1 MLNLNE
7 TGSSDKG
14 PMTSGKKGR
23 CRNLK
28 SRNIQREKQSKEA
41 YSSTLRWMTGLL
53 SLLVILSLHSPALAQ
68 QNPCAEIGPDCRL
81 MTTAEVNALKER
93 FLALKAALPVP
104 DPARWAPPSGVDE
117 TYTMPFIAELNL
129 GAILTCNSWPAGC
142 FTEKNSVSFIYDS
155 LVKREKAGGKK
166 PTEPEKASKKPEDI
180 QAAAAAA
187 VLAIQEMQAEI
198 GNRIEVDAKL
208 LPHAYLVDNVNGKC
222 VDVSDPEAV
231 NIEKSATFLSWESG
245 DETSLTMVFGPRTCK
260 EAETLRVGKP
270 AKVLAPV
277 KSIVLEISGPN
288 KAEVAALKKK
298 INRQAFEALL
308 GDVVK

>member
-7 TGSSDKG
+7 TGSSGKG
-14 PMTSGKKGR
+14 AMGGGKSGR
-23 CRNLK
+23 YRNLK

-104 DPARWAPPSGVDE
+104 DPARWALASGVDE
-117 TYTMPFIAELNL
+117 AYTMPFIAESNL
-129 GAILTCNSWPAGC
+129 GAILTCNSWLAGC
-142 FTEKNSVSFIYDS
+142 FTEKNSISFPYDG
-155 LVKREKAGGKK
+155 RAER
-166 PTEPEKASKKPEDI
+166 KKPETKPKDSKESKDI
-180 QAAAAAA
+180 DKALKEG
-187 VLAIQEMQAEI
+187 LAWVEQMQAEV

-245 DETSLTMVFGPRTCK
+245 DETSLTVVFGPRTCK